1 MTELKPCPF
10 CGSKKAPRALTVA
23 ECELMDSDDYDY
35 EWSSKHFTVV
45 CNMFKG
51 GCGASVNSSN
61 ETEEEAIEAW
71 NRRVTDERTL

>member
-10 CGSKKAPRALTVA
+10 CGSKKAPRVLTVA
-23 ECELMDSDDYDY
+23 ESELMDSDDYDY

-45 CNMFKG
+45 CSMLEG
-51 GCGASVNSSN
+51 GCGASVKASN

-71 NRRVTDERTL
+71 NRRSE